1 MTPPTSPIPLN
12 SPISPS
18 EKNHWILWNQLY
30 EHVGPVR
37 FNQLLKAFGSA
48 KEAWEAPADAF
59 VKFGWDEKAL
69 QALGKREKL
78 VIAPI
83 LERISKF
90 NAKVTTITDPEY
102 PESLRSIY
110 DPPPLLYIRGE
121 LHPSDNLSLAVVGT
135 RKMTRYGQEVVEA
148 LIPELTVAG
157 LTIIS
162 GLALGIDA
170 AAHRSALASGGRTV
184 AVLACGIDQIYPPSN
199 AKLGEEIIRREK
211 GAIITEFPPGTP
223 TYPSNFPVRNR
234 IISGM
239 ALGTL
244 VVEAAGGSG
253 TFHTVRSALEQGREV
268 FAVPGSIFSPYS
280 AGTAKLIA
288 SGAKPVTSGRDIL
301 EELEVEVKAK
311 MQEVK
316 ETMPMTK
323 REEELLAL
331 LGNDEKHVDEIIKGA
346 NMSTNE
352 VLSTLTLLEMKGLI
366 KTTGQGLYRK
376 TLR

>member
-1 MTPPTSPIPLN
+1 MT
-12 SPISPS
+12 
-18 EKNHWILWNQLY
+18 EKDYWVLWNQLH

-37 FNQLLKAFGSA
+37 FDQLLKAFGSA

-59 VKFGWDEKAL
+59 VKFGWGEKAL

-170 AAHRSALASGGRTV
+170 AAHRSALASGGRTI
-184 AVLACGIDQIYPPSN
+184 AVLACGIDQTYPPSN
-199 AKLGEEIIRREK
+199 TKLGEEIIRRGK

-316 ETMPMTK
+316 ETMPTTK

-331 LGNDEKHVDEIIKGA
+331 LGSDEKHVDEIIKSA

-366 KTTGQGLYRK
+366 KTTGPGLYRK

>member
-1 MTPPTSPIPLN
+1 VVSFETMA
-12 SPISPS
+12 
-18 EKNHWILWNQLY
+18 EKDYWILWNQLY

-48 KEAWEAPADAF
+48 KGGWETPAEAF
-59 VKFGWDEKAL
+59 TKLGWDEKAL
-69 QALGKREKL
+69 QALEKRGKL
-78 VIAPI
+78 AIAPI
-83 LERISKF
+83 SEQISKLK
-90 NAKVTTITDPEY
+90 AKVITTADPEY

-110 DPPPLLYIRGE
+110 DPPPLLYVRGE
-121 LHPSDNLSLAVVGT
+121 LLSSDNLSLAVVGT

-148 LIPELTVAG
+148 LIPELTAVG

-170 AAHRSALASGGRTV
+170 AAHKAALEAGGRTV
-184 AVLACGIDQIYPPSN
+184 AVLACGIDQIYPPAN
-199 AKLGEEIIRREK
+199 TKLGEEIIRRGR
-211 GAIITEFPPGTP
+211 GAIITEFPPGTS

-244 VVEAAGGSG
+244 VVEAAEGSG
-253 TFHTVRSALEQGREV
+253 TFHTVRAALEQGREV

-288 SGAKPVTSGRDIL
+288 SGAKPVTSGKDIL

-316 ETMPMTK
+316 EAMPTTK

-331 LGNDEKHVDEIIKGA
+331 LGNDEKHVDEIIKIA
-346 NMSTNE
+346 NMATNE
-352 VLSTLTLLEMKGLI
+352 ILSTLTLLEMKGLV
-366 KTTGQGLYRK
+366 KSLGSGLYRK
-376 TLR
+376 AA